1 MDLVEMKFATSFAH
15 VEHSHLM
22 TSYFVNKEDWS
33 AGSPLIQQEPNMG
46 EKTVISEDDKI
57 REHKEELNQKK
68 ASLQADLKVKEA
80 AFAVVQKELLQLKAD
95 FESKRLESLKLL
107 DP

>member
-22 TSYFVNKEDWS
+22 TSYFMNKEDWS
-33 AGSPLIQQEPNMG
+33 AGAPLTQKEIEMG
-46 EKTVISEDDKI
+46 ENTAASEDVKV
-57 REHKEELNQKK
+57 REHKEELNQKR
-68 ASLQADLKVKEA
+68 ASLEAELKIKEE

-95 FESKRLESLKLL
+95 FDLKRLENLKLL